1 MKSLFWL
8 SYSRDQTL
16 AGVLIIEAREL
27 LEARMLAAV
36 GGLDKG
42 ADFFE
47 GYALSEA
54 CAAMVSARSVARM
67 LPPDEADRLITWIE
81 SEAARKGI
89 SARQL
94 ACPSSERSQ

>member
-8 SYSRDQTL
+8 SYHRDQGQ
-16 AGVLIIEAREL
+16 AGILIIEAREL

-36 GGLDKG
+36 AGLDNG
-42 ADFFE
+42 AEFSG
-47 GYALSEA
+47 GYALSEQ

-67 LPPDEADRLITWIE
+67 LPPDEADRLMTWIE

-89 SARQL
+89 PARQL
-94 ACPSSERSQ
+94 ARSHSR